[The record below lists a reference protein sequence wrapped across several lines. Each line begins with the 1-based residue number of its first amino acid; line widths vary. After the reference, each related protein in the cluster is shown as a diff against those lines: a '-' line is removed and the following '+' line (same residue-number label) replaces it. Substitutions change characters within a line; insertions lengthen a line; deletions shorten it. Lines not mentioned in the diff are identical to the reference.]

1 MSPIKNHPQVR
12 AHRALMRLGFFG
24 GLALLAGAPATAYG
38 QLIDQ
43 PSVILTGAALILIG
57 AAGSIINVLILR
69 AIEEERIDASSQ
81 QQYEVS

>member
-1 MSPIKNHPQVR
+1 
-12 AHRALMRLGFFG
+12 MRLGFFG